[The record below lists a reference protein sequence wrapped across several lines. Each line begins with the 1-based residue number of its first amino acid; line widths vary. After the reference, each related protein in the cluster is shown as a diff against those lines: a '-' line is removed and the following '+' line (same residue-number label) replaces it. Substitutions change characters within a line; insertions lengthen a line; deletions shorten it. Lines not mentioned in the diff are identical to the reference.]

1 MTADPKKLNKDTV
14 EEFEVPVTVTYP
26 DESTDE
32 VKAKFEL
39 DTDGDGTPDS
49 KDDDDD
55 GDGVP
60 DQEEIDKDTNPKDK
74 NERPLTPIEPGE
86 DTTAA
91 TVEPDYEDGS
101 GKPGEDVKVPA
112 PEFKDEDGNPTTAPD
127 DTKFTPGEN
136 TPDGVTIDENTGE
149 ITVTIPEDAKPG
161 TKIEVPVL
169 SLIHIS
175 EPTRRHHVS
184 RMPSSA

>member
-1 MTADPKKLNKDTV
+1 DTTAATVEPSYEDKLVVPGKETKSEPVFVKEDEDGKPTEEKVDAPEGSKFKITDGFTAPEGYTVEIDESTGVVTVTADPKKLNKDTV

-74 NERPLTPIEPGE
+74 NERPLT
-86 DTTAA
+86 
-91 TVEPDYEDGS
+91 
-101 GKPGEDVKVPA
+101 
-112 PEFKDEDGNPTTAPD
+112 
-127 DTKFTPGEN
+127 
-136 TPDGVTIDENTGE
+136 
-149 ITVTIPEDAKPG
+149 
-161 TKIEVPVL
+161 
-169 SLIHIS
+169 
-175 EPTRRHHVS
+175 
-184 RMPSSA
+184 